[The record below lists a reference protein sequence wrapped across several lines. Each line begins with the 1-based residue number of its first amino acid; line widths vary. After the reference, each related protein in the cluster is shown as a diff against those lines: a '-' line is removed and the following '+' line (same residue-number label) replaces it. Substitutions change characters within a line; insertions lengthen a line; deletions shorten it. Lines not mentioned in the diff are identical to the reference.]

1 MNNFKNR
8 YIFLRHGMNI
18 HQTDLKGVLYCWP
31 DDTPPVSLLKE
42 GIEEV
47 KKAGEILKDKHID
60 GIYSSDI
67 LRTRQTSE
75 IVAKAI
81 NFDSEKIVYDQRL
94 RDINWG
100 IFGGKTEKEGW
111 EFYNNNYLKRF
122 EIAPPEGESWNECQ
136 KRMVEAL
143 KSIENSNQNKNIL
156 IVSHADSLWLLEGY
170 MRGMDNETLLNQKGE
185 MLMEPGEVKE
195 IYE

>member
-1 MNNFKNR
+1 
-8 YIFLRHGMNI
+8 MNI
-18 HQTDLKGVLYCWP
+18 HQTDLKGILYCWP

-47 KKAGEILKDKHID
+47 EESGEILKDKHID
-60 GIYSSDI
+60 CIYSSDI

-170 MRGMDNETLLNQKGE
+170 MRGMDNETLLNKKGE

>member
-1 MNNFKNR
+1 
-8 YIFLRHGMNI
+8 MNI
-18 HQTDLKGVLYCWP
+18 HQTELKGVLYCWP

-42 GIEEV
+42 GVEEV
-47 KKAGEILKDKHID
+47 EKAGETLKDKQID
-60 GIYSSDI
+60 CIYSSDI

-75 IVAKAI
+75 IVAKI
-81 NFDSEKIVYDQRL
+81 IGYNLEDIVYDQRL

-100 IFGGKTEKEGW
+100 IFEGKTEEEGW

-122 EIAPPEGESWNECQ
+122 EIAPPEGESRSECQ
-136 KRMVEAL
+136 KRMSEVV

-156 IVSHADSLWLLEGY
+156 IVSHADPLWLLEGY
-170 MRGMDNETLLNQKGE
+170 MKGMDNPTLLNKKEE
-185 MLMEPGEVKE
+185 MLMQPGEVKE